1 MGYYFTED
9 YLAHHGIKG
18 QRWGVRR
25 FQNTDGT
32 RTAAGKARAKENS
45 SDDAQNDD
53 SVSKKSGLTPEQKKA
68 LLIGLGV
75 TAGIVAAYG
84 GYRVYQNYKDKDTRY
99 DRGLKLKD
107 REFSADEDMAAVNG
121 GRYLKPWL
129 SFRGDYRKNCMLCST
144 TYELRRRGYDVKA
157 GEEHKGKRWTD
168 LTDVFDISEEDFLKR
183 NREVKPGEDLAEVIR
198 SFGKNTRGN
207 LNIPGHSVVWEC
219 DEKGQPWIRDCQI
232 NKKFKILDKS
242 TNDMSADEI
251 KENGYINSILSDV
264 YKAGTKQLVRT
275 DDLPIRRLQF
285 RDNSF
290 INGDAR
296 WYRNEYDLPFGD
308 VEVKALLRQGAR
320 ASVAGA
326 VVGNEYYKYTQ
337 NKENANDNTKS
348 SKRDH
353 KQKSS

>member
-1 MGYYFTED
+1 MGYFYSDD

-45 SDDAQNDD
+45 SDDAQNGD
-53 SVSKKSGLTPEQKKA
+53 SDSKKSGLTPEQKKA

-157 GEEHKGKRWTD
+157 GESHKGKRWTD
-168 LTDVFDISEEDFLKR
+168 LTDVFDISEEDFIKR
-183 NREVKPGEDLAEVIR
+183 NREIKPGEDLADVIR

-219 DEKGQPWIRDCQI
+219 DENGQPWIRDCQI

-242 TNDMSADEI
+242 TDNMSADEL
-251 KENGYINSILSDV
+251 KENGYINSFMSDL
-264 YKAGTKQLVRT
+264 YREGTKQLVRT

-285 RDNSF
+285 RDDSF
-290 INGDAR
+290 INGDAK
-296 WYRNEYDLPFGD
+296 WYRNEYSLPFGD
-308 VEVKALLRQGAR
+308 TEVKALLRQGVR

-326 VVGNEYYKYTQ
+326 AVGNEYYKYTQ
-337 NKENANDNTKS
+337 NKENANDNTNP
-348 SKRDH
+348 SKGDH